1 MREIQTACPACGSQN
16 LLITST
22 TCTADQ
28 VTVQI
33 ECLACDTPAQ
43 VVVAQLRR
51 RVVLQLPEAQP
62 QAPLPVV
69 LEHSE
74 TQQQRDLL
82 QEGLAANAVP
92 SVSDVLELSD
102 GELAAEP
109 IAMLTAPG
117 PLTDAGRAAPV
128 RWLDRWG
135 AIAGWQFFRRGSS
148 RQVACE
154 HCGDLIP
161 RGEQCAWVGR
171 EQSGDGRG
179 HSMHWECYQHLVAEL
194 DQLHESL

>member
-1 MREIQTACPACGSQN
+1 MREIQTSCPACGSQN

-22 TCTADQ
+22 TCTAEQ
-28 VTVQI
+28 VVVQV
-33 ECLACDTPAQ
+33 ECLACDGTAQ
-43 VVVAQLRR
+43 VVVQQLKR
-51 RVVLQLPEAQP
+51 RVSVRLPEPAEP
-62 QAPLPVV
+62 QAPMPVV

-74 TQQQRDLL
+74 AQQQRDLL

-92 SVSDVLELSD
+92 SVSDVLELEETA
-102 GELAAEP
+102 GP
-109 IAMLTAPG
+109 IAMITAPG
-117 PLTDAGRAAPV
+117 PLTPAGAEAPV

-148 RQVACE
+148 RQVACV
-154 HCGDLIP
+154 HCGEPIP

-171 EQSGDGRG
+171 EQSGDGQG

-194 DQLHESL
+194 DRLHESL

>member
-28 VTVQI
+28 VVVQV

-43 VVVAQLRR
+43 VVVAQARR
-51 RVVLQLPEAQP
+51 RVVVQLPEAQP

-74 TQQQRDLL
+74 MQQQRDLL

-92 SVSDVLELSD
+92 SVSDVLEP
-102 GELAAEP
+102 GGEP
-109 IAMLTAPG
+109 IRMLTAPC

-128 RWLDRWG
+128 RWLDCWG
-135 AIAGWQFFRRGSS
+135 AVGSWQFFRRGSS
-148 RQVACE
+148 HQVDCE
-154 HCGDLIP
+154 HCGELIF

-179 HSMHWECYQHLVAEL
+179 HSMHWACYQRLVAEL
-194 DQLHESL
+194 

>member
-1 MREIQTACPACGSQN
+1 MREIQTNCPACGSQN

-22 TCTADQ
+22 TCTAEQ
-28 VTVQI
+28 VVVQI

-43 VVVAQLRR
+43 VVVAQARR
-51 RVVLQLPEAQP
+51 RVVVQLPEAEP
-62 QAPLPVV
+62 QAPMPVV

-74 TQQQRDLL
+74 AQQQRDLL

-92 SVSDVLELSD
+92 SVSDVLELD
-102 GELAAEP
+102 DEPVAGP
-109 IAMLTAPG
+109 IAMITAPA
-117 PLTDAGRAAPV
+117 PLTPAGAEAPV

-148 RQVACE
+148 RQVACV
-154 HCGDLIP
+154 HCGDPIP

-171 EQSGDGRG
+171 EQSGDGHG
-179 HSMHWECYQHLVAEL
+179 HSMHWACYQHLVAEL
-194 DQLHESL
+194 DRLHESL